1 VKNLI
6 KPILFCIFMLSLP
19 AFVFPGISQAESCQV
34 TRSDAGQV
42 RVLFRIVIPYSLY
55 LQVQSASLD
64 TIQTTM
70 LSKDGIETRNQ
81 AGEMIR
87 LDVQAYGNVPKKGT
101 MLLSSNSS
109 QSMGNVPE
117 KPYPNHRESIWNPNG
132 IITTSNDMEN
142 ETLNVSNPSSGIYTY
157 HFSDKTNPSITSPVE
172 HQSFVLCSP

>member
-1 VKNLI
+1 MKILI
-6 KPILFCIFMLSLP
+6 KSILFCTFMLSLP
-19 AFVFPGISQAESCQV
+19 AFVSPDISQAESCQV
-34 TRSDAGQV
+34 TGSGAGQV
-42 RVLFRIVIPYSLY
+42 SVSFRIVIPPSLY

-101 MLLSSNSS
+101 MHLSSNSRRS
-109 QSMGNVPE
+109 IGNAPGS
-117 KPYPNHRESIWNPNG
+117 PYPYHRESLWMPNG

-157 HFSDKTNPSITSPVE
+157 HFSDKTNPFITSPVE